1 MIDPKDSLT
10 ASIPGLPAKR
20 GRPPLPPGVA
30 KTPAQRTAEY
40 RARKG
45 IVTVTLT
52 ADSAALLVTALRAA
66 ESCRMLR
73 REDKAVF
80 SSLLQ
85 KLAG

>member
-1 MIDPKDSLT
+1 MIDPKDFLT

-45 IVTVTLT
+45 IVTVTLN
-52 ADSAALLVTALRAA
+52 AESVGLLSAALSAA
-66 ESCRMLR
+66 VVCRMLPR
-73 REDKAVF
+73 KDREAL

-85 KLAG
+85 KITA